1 MYCTFFFLINVDE
14 STIGVNLQDS
24 DFNKCTGFEVLVK
37 KLKDGRQ
44 MCKDFEDFLR
54 QRYAI
59 FFNIYRF
66 RVTHPL
72 TVNFALVIKNTVP
85 KMLL

>member
-1 MYCTFFFLINVDE
+1 MRMSIFSRSSHLIVGRPLGLVPVTFIDKNVEDLYLL
-14 STIGVNLQDS
+14 LQDS

-54 QRYAI
+54 QR
-59 FFNIYRF
+59 
-66 RVTHPL
+66 
-72 TVNFALVIKNTVP
+72 
-85 KMLL
+85 